1 MILKVT
7 SPYILERYFLKIV
20 KNFENMGKLVE
31 FVKLAK
37 YDLPFGIIG
46 KFDLFHRLIVMKTL
60 VFIRWKLWRLLD

>member
-1 MILKVT
+1 
-7 SPYILERYFLKIV
+7 
-20 KNFENMGKLVE
+20 MGKLVK

-60 VFIRWKLWRLLD
+60 VFVCWKLWRLLD